1 MGAKNSATPAHFIQ
15 SPRLMPRRKKRPKTN
30 KESPNCQETSLRT
43 ILSSTN
49 QDHKKEEQHA
59 LKDSLPRLPKKK
71 GLAQWVSHGSI
82 VEEQF

>member
-15 SPRLMPRRKKRPKTN
+15 SPRLMPRRKKHPKTN
-30 KESPNCQETSLRT
+30 KESLSCQETSLRT

-49 QDHKKEEQHA
+49 QDHKKEEQHN